1 MSLPAGCVYLVPVPI
16 GNLGDI
22 TLRALETL
30 KAARFIACEDTRK
43 TRFLLNH
50 YQIKA
55 PRLLSL
61 HKYNEKRR
69 SGEILDLLSAGDD
82 LAVVADAGSP
92 GISDPAQILIRE
104 AVCRNI
110 KIVPL
115 PGATALIPALTASGL
130 AGQAWQFLGFLPLK
144 LKDRRSLLERIR
156 AYPDTTVLYEAP
168 HRLKRTLEDLLE
180 HCGNRP
186 VCLAR
191 EISKLY
197 EEFIRCDLAELLA
210 NYDVTEKGEF
220 VILVG
225 GPTEVPERADADVS
239 AYIAARIQTAASLRS
254 LAQDVADRFA
264 LSRNRA
270 YQMVLA
276 QRSDRK

>member
-1 MSLPAGCVYLVPVPI
+1 MRLPAGCVYLVPVPI

-30 KAARFIACEDTRK
+30 KEARFIACEDTRK

-50 YQIKA
+50 YQINA

-61 HKYNEKRR
+61 HKYNEKKR

-156 AYPDTTVLYEAP
+156 KYPDTTVLYEAP

-197 EEFIRCDLAELLA
+197 EEFIRCDLADLLA
-210 NYDVTEKGEF
+210 DYKVTEKGEF
-220 VILVG
+220 VILIG
-225 GPTEVPERADADVS
+225 GQTAAPECAEADVS
-239 AYIAARIQTAASLRS
+239 AYIAARIATAASLKS
-254 LAQDVADRFA
+254 LAADISERFGF
-264 LSRNRA
+264 SRNKA
-270 YQMVLA
+270 YQLVLKHKA
-276 QRSDRK
+276 ER